1 MDLRRD
7 IKRRLAQVAWPMLG
21 ACLAGY
27 FVYHA
32 VQGDRG
38 IIAWMRVNQQI
49 RIAQAELDKSDADK
63 AAMEQR
69 VALLSNTSLDLDMLE
84 ERAKVMLNYTHPDDL
99 VIFLNKPQPV
109 AQVSAPQPAPPAP
122 TSKKAAQKPA
132 ATKPTS
138 TKPATN

>member
-7 IKRRLAQVAWPMLG
+7 LKRRLAQMTWPMLG

-38 IIAWMRVNQQI
+38 ILAWMQVNQQI
-49 RIAQAELDKSDADK
+49 KAAQAELNKSDA
-63 AAMEQR
+63 AREAMEQR

-84 ERAKVMLNYTHPDDL
+84 ERARIMLNFSHPDDL
-99 VIFLNKPQPV
+99 VIFLN
-109 AQVSAPQPAPPAP
+109 QPAAKPR
-122 TSKKAAQKPA
+122 AA
-132 ATKPTS
+132 S
-138 TKPATN
+138 IVN

>member
-7 IKRRLAQVAWPMLG
+7 IKRRLVQVTWPMLG

-38 IIAWMRVNQQI
+38 IVAWMQLNQQI
-49 RIAQAELDKSDADK
+49 RVAESEFATTDAERQE
-63 AAMEQR
+63 MEQR

-84 ERAKVMLNYTHPDDL
+84 ERARVMLNFAHPDDL
-99 VIFLNKPQPV
+99 VIFLN
-109 AQVSAPQPAPPAP
+109 AQ
-122 TSKKAAQKPA
+122 QKPGTA
-132 ATKPTS
+132 P
-138 TKPATN
+138 KPAIN

>member
-7 IKRRLAQVAWPMLG
+7 IKRRLAQVTWPMLG

-38 IIAWMRVNQQI
+38 IVAWMQLNQQI
-49 RIAQAELDKSDADK
+49 RVAEAELAKTDAERQE
-63 AAMEQR
+63 MEQR

-84 ERAKVMLNYTHPDDL
+84 ERARVMLNFAHPDDL
-99 VIFLNKPQPV
+99 VIFYNGQQKPG
-109 AQVSAPQPAPPAP
+109 AAPQPAV
-122 TSKKAAQKPA
+122 
-132 ATKPTS
+132 
-138 TKPATN
+138 N